1 MARVDSFDRVVEID
15 LDVDLDLD
23 NSNIEMNNSDNSS
36 QSPPTSSEFSDP
48 SVSGYQLEQNYFSS
62 DNSDNDFYEIETNS
76 DEEELPTYPL
86 TNFEM
91 TIFQND
97 MPHLLM
103 HEVDDELN
111 EWKYET
117 IDSGPLTGPFLSK
130 SSSNITDLHGEPEI
144 FFNSLFD
151 ERMWTILA
159 DATNNYA
166 RCKSQTIHGN

>member
-15 LDVDLDLD
+15 LDLD
-23 NSNIEMNNSDNSS
+23 NSNVEMNNSNN
-36 QSPPTSSEFSDP
+36 SPPSSSHP
-48 SVSGYQLEQNYFSS
+48 SESGYELEEDNFSS
-62 DNSDNDFYEIETNS
+62 DDSDNNFYEIETDS

-111 EWKYET
+111 EWDYKR
-117 IDSGPLTGPFLSK
+117 IDSGSLTGPFLSK
-130 SSSNITDLHGEPEI
+130 SSSNITDLHGEPEL

-166 RCKSQTIHGN
+166 RSKCQTVNGN